1 MYEITFLNKRKGI
14 QTVYDRDG
22 AALASIP
29 PKSSVTLYTDDPL
42 SLWAPYAD
50 VTFLPEEPWVKL
62 EERPGWQEPNR
73 GDWVVRV
80 TNLNGL
86 DVEYVV
92 VGGQVLCLM
101 KNVPVLVAVDPTDEM
116 APVARLDVAVEELVK
131 EKSAIDGIVA
141 TRRTLVNKPTF
152 RDADDL
158 QRLQDVRKEMARLE
172 EPIVD
177 EQ

>member
-1 MYEITFLNKRKGI
+1 MYEITFLNKRKGV

-22 AALASIP
+22 GAMASVQ

-42 SLWAPYAD
+42 SLWTPYAQ
-50 VTFLPEEPWVKL
+50 VTFLPEDPWVRL
-62 EERPGWQEPNR
+62 EERAGWQEPNL

-80 TNLNGL
+80 TNINGL
-86 DVEYVV
+86 DVEHVA
-92 VGGQVLCLM
+92 VGGQILCLM

-141 TRRTLVNKPTF
+141 TRRTLVNKSTF
-152 RDADDL
+152 RDPDDL
-158 QRLQDVRKEMARLE
+158 QRLQDVLKEMARKE
-172 EPIVD
+172 ELAVD